1 MDLFLEPGGPLSTLK
16 ATATPSEGLPLL
28 LLLLEA
34 TANVPASACS
44 GAVGLGVMP
53 KDSDRAVVVSRISEN
68 RRIVAAPS
76 PQLQQPKDPLRAL
89 SLDLKQSEIV
99 CNPPTAAEAN
109 AAKSATPPRVQSQRS
124 AVRASAEPIDAPAH
138 CLRRPP
144 PCRARVH
151 GCCQTRCWPVSQLVT
166 MSVTPFSGR
175 APISRRETH
184 GLFLLDGLLSYCFCD
199 VLGACVPAFHSE
211 PTCGILSLLLS
222 LGTSVREES

>member
-89 SLDLKQSEIV
+89 SLDLMQSEIV
-99 CNPPTAAEAN
+99 IRQPPQRRMLRNQRPPRACKAKGRPCGPAPNRSTRPPTACAGPHPAG
-109 AAKSATPPRVQSQRS
+109 
-124 AVRASAEPIDAPAH
+124 RASTVVAKLVAGRCPNSSPCQSPLFPGGLPSQGEKFTDYFCSMDCSLTAFVT
-138 CLRRPP
+138 CLV
-144 PCRARVH
+144 RV
-151 GCCQTRCWPVSQLVT
+151 CLLFTVSQHAE
-166 MSVTPFSGR
+166 SSRCFS
-175 APISRRETH
+175 
-184 GLFLLDGLLSYCFCD
+184 L
-199 VLGACVPAFHSE
+199 
-211 PTCGILSLLLS
+211 
-222 LGTSVREES
+222 